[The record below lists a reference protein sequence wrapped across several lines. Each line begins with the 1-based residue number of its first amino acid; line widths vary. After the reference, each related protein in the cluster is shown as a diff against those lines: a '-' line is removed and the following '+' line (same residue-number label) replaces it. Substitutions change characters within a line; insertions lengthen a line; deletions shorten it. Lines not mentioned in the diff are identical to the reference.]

1 VQNWEGLADNGLDL
15 GTGGV
20 RVLAVDWNKLLRR
33 REAIPFSPT
42 ARLDR
47 AESIGLGQASLSAL
61 SDVTGQLDGHRALAL
76 GLSGQMHAWLH

>member
-1 VQNWEGLADNGLDL
+1 LADVAIGLDL

-20 RVLAVDWNKLLRR
+20 RVLAVDYRDKLLLRR

-47 AESIGLGQASLSAL
+47 AESIGLGQNSLL
-61 SDVTGQLDGHRALAL
+61 YLMLLD
-76 GLSGQMHAWLH
+76 S